1 MHHVVDEFRH
11 MRPARWAVTLARRWF
26 GTHVAQAYGMTLLTP
41 AF

>member
-1 MHHVVDEFRH
+1 MQYVVDEFRH

-26 GTHVAQAYGMTLLTP
+26 GTQVTQAYRMTLLTP